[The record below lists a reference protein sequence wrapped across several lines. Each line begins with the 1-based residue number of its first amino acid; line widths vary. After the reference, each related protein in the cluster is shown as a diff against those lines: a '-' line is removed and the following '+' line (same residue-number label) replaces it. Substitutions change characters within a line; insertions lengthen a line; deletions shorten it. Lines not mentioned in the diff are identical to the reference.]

1 MEPYVFDDVLTGS
14 TVTCAYP
21 GLDASAAKGAS
32 APAACSSLFFPGC
45 SFVNYGLPLVK
56 ATYDLL
62 KDAGRVD
69 GMSLLCC
76 GKILGFEPDGPA
88 VRAAFERQL
97 CAHVADAGVKRIVA
111 ACPNCVA
118 ALRAALSRDERT
130 ADVQVV
136 VLPQELAA
144 MGYRV
149 DAEVVRRLV
158 AAEASVDG
166 ADVAVCVHDSCP
178 DRSTGEFADGV
189 RALLPEGMVVEAAHV
204 RNRSFCCGSLLRA
217 AGKFEAGDKQARR
230 HGEEAE
236 EVHAAAIVTA
246 CVSCAF
252 QLATKQDAVPVF
264 HYLELLFDWRV
275 DWAHASQYMK
285 LRFLFDDVPDAEASG
300 RAFVGLEGADD
311 GCKGV
316 PAAARSQGSAAAAA
330 GAPVDADDGCGKD
343 GGAPARPGKDE
354 ADGRG

>member
-1 MEPYVFDDVLTGS
+1 
-14 TVTCAYP
+14 
-21 GLDASAAKGAS
+21 
-32 APAACSSLFFPGC
+32 
-45 SFVNYGLPLVK
+45 
-56 ATYDLL
+56 
-62 KDAGRVD
+62 
-69 GMSLLCC
+69 
-76 GKILGFEPDGPA
+76 
-88 VRAAFERQL
+88 
-97 CAHVADAGVKRIVA
+97 
-111 ACPNCVA
+111 
-118 ALRAALSRDERT
+118 
-130 ADVQVV
+130 
-136 VLPQELAA
+136 

-149 DAEVVRRLV
+149 DAKVVRRLV

-264 HYLELLFDWRV
+264 HYLELLFDWRI
-275 DWAHASQYMK
+275 DWRAADAYMK
-285 LRFLFDDVPDAEASG
+285 LRFLFDE
-300 RAFVGLEGADD
+300 
-311 GCKGV
+311 
-316 PAAARSQGSAAAAA
+316 PAA
-330 GAPVDADDGCGKD
+330 D
-343 GGAPARPGKDE
+343 GGEARPFKGLAPEPGDDREE
-354 ADGRG
+354 AR